1 MLGTGSCTL
10 AIVMLNFFND
20 GELPGGVEG
29 PFASRDVTSFY
40 ELWQAASKI
49 EAVCLLHAG
58 KPGWAAE
65 GMCGVILSCLFE
77 TFGRRGKEPIELDLP
92 LNLSSPTYRRLHLFV
107 SCLVQLIMT
116 YFAVVLIWRWW

>member
-1 MLGTGSCTL
+1 
-10 AIVMLNFFND
+10 MLNFFSD

-65 GMCGVILSCLFE
+65 GMWNWVFLGVGIFFGNGTGD
-77 TFGRRGKEPIELDLP
+77 TFWSRDCAAEPRFSP
-92 LNLSSPTYRRLHLFV
+92 PFSFSSV
-107 SCLVQLIMT
+107 
-116 YFAVVLIWRWW
+116 